1 MMRVLLGVAATLV
14 LGLALLLFGQW
25 PLREW
30 LQAYSR
36 EANDIGQIL
45 FALYAS
51 AAITAASRAKTHLAL
66 VRPTSDTRH
75 AAWRTWATLACV
87 APWALLVLWSALP
100 ALLNSVRQMER
111 FSEGLTPGYFVVRFA
126 LVLLALLVL
135 QNAVAQALDAWRQGR
150 SSAP

>member
-1 MMRVLLGVAATLV
+1 MMRVLLGVAAALV

-66 VRPTSDTRH
+66 VRPTSDTRP
-75 AAWRTWATLACV
+75 AAWRSWATLACV